1 MCDGQFWANCADR
14 GKLGGDDLA
23 AAYDLADLAT
33 ERAGKSFTTPG
44 GVFLP
49 GPPLMPRLHVLLK
62 NIANGPMP

>member
-1 MCDGQFWANCADR
+1 MDDLRLFLSHCAMLSGR
-14 GKLGGDDLA
+14 ECAAGDDLA
-23 AAYDLADLAT
+23 DMAT

-49 GPPLMPRLHVLLK
+49 GPPLIPRLPVLLK

>member
-14 GKLGGDDLA
+14 CKLGGDDLA

-49 GPPLMPRLHVLLK
+49 GPPLIPRLPVLLE

>member
-23 AAYDLADLAT
+23 AVDNLADMAT
-33 ERAGKSFTTPG
+33 ERDGKSFTTPG

-49 GPPLMPRLHVLLK
+49 GPPLIPSAKRISRLRVFC
-62 NIANGPMP
+62 A